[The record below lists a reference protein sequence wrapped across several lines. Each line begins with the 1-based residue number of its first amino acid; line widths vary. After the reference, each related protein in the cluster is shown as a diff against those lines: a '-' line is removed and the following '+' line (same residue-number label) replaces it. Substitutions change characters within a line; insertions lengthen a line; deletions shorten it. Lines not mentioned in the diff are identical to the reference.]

1 MTDKKRRLRM
11 ERRSTSKTILLVLF
25 VASLIS
31 LGYAQQPMKVG
42 VVNATEVL
50 TKSQEGK
57 RVTAQLEAKNKTL
70 QEDLARLDDKIR
82 DLETRLNT
90 QRLTLS
96 QEALSNLMS
105 DLDKQRTER
114 ARFVEDSRRELNDLQ
129 LRLFNRLQ
137 TELRPIIAEIGKEK
151 NMDIIFDIEGGGI
164 IYFNP
169 AVDLTPEVIQKY
181 DASKG
186 SK

>member
-1 MTDKKRRLRM
+1 M
-11 ERRSTSKTILLVLF
+11 ERRSASKKILLILF
-25 VASLIS
+25 VAGLVSS
-31 LGYAQQPMKVG
+31 GYAQQPMKVG
-42 VVNATEVL
+42 VVKSDEVL
-50 TKSQEGK
+50 ARSQEGK

-70 QEDLARLDDKIR
+70 QEDLARIDDRIR

-96 QEALSNLMS
+96 QEALGNLAS
-105 DLDKQRTER
+105 DLDKQRTDR

-137 TELRPIIAEIGKEK
+137 NELRPIIEEIGKER
-151 NMDIIFDIEGGGI
+151 NMDLIFDANGSGI

-169 AVDLTPEVIQKY
+169 AIDITQEVIQKY

-186 SK
+186 SE

>member
-1 MTDKKRRLRM
+1 M
-11 ERRSTSKTILLVLF
+11 ERRSSIKKILLVLC
-25 VASLIS
+25 VAGLVSS
-31 LGYAQQPMKVG
+31 GYAQQPMKIG
-42 VVNATEVL
+42 VVNSQVVL
-50 TKSQEGK
+50 EKSQEGK
-57 RVTAQLEAKNKTL
+57 RVTSQLEAKNKTL

-96 QEALSNLMS
+96 QEALSNLMA

-114 ARFVEDSRRELNDLQ
+114 TRFVEDSRRELNDLQ

-137 TELRPIIAEIGKEK
+137 NELRPIITEIGKEK
-151 NMDIIFDIEGGGI
+151 NLDLIFDIGGSGI

-169 AVDLTPEVIQKY
+169 SVELTEEVIQKY

-186 SK
+186 SE

>member
-1 MTDKKRRLRM
+1 M
-11 ERRSTSKTILLVLF
+11 ERRSTSKKILLVLF
-25 VASLIS
+25 IAGLVSF
-31 LGYAQQPMKVG
+31 GYAQQPMKVG
-42 VVNATEVL
+42 IVNAELVL
-50 TKSQEGK
+50 QKSQEGK

-70 QEDLARLDDKIR
+70 QEDLVRLDDKIR

-96 QEALSNLMS
+96 QEALSNLMA

-114 ARFVEDSRRELNDLQ
+114 TRFVEDSRRELNDLQ
-129 LRLFNRLQ
+129 IRLFNRLQ
-137 TELRPIIAEIGKEK
+137 GELRPIITEIGKEK
-151 NMDIIFDIEGGGI
+151 NLDLIFDVGGGGI

-169 AVDLTPEVIQKY
+169 AIDLTDEVIQKY

-186 SK
+186 SE

>member
-1 MTDKKRRLRM
+1 M
-11 ERRSTSKTILLVLF
+11 ERRSTIKKILLVLF
-25 VASLIS
+25 VTGLVS
-31 LGYAQQPMKVG
+31 LGYAQQAPKVG
-42 VVNATEVL
+42 VVDSQQVL
-50 TKSQEGK
+50 ERSQEGK

-70 QEDLARLDDKIR
+70 QEDLVRLDDKIR

-96 QEALSNLMS
+96 QEALANLAS
-105 DLDKQRTER
+105 DLDKQRTDR

-129 LRLFNRLQ
+129 MRLFNRLQ
-137 TELRPIIAEIGKEK
+137 SELRPIITEVGKEK
-151 NMDIIFDIEGGGI
+151 NLDLIFDVGNSGI

-169 AVDLTPEVIQKY
+169 AVDLTEEVIKKY

>member
-1 MTDKKRRLRM
+1 M
-11 ERRSTSKTILLVLF
+11 ERRSTGKITLLVLF
-25 VASLIS
+25 VAGLVS

-42 VVNATEVL
+42 VVNSQDVL
-50 TKSQEGK
+50 EKSQEGK
-57 RVTAQLEAKNKTL
+57 RVTAQIEAKNKTL

-96 QEALSNLMS
+96 QEALGNLMA

-114 ARFVEDSRRELNDLQ
+114 TRFVEDSRREMNDLTQ
-129 LRLFNRLQ
+129 RLFNRLQ
-137 TELRPIIAEIGKEK
+137 NELRPIITEVGKEK
-151 NMDIIFDIEGGGI
+151 NLDLIFDVGGSGI

-169 AVDLTPEVIQKY
+169 AVDVTSEVIQRY

-186 SK
+186 SE

>member
-1 MTDKKRRLRM
+1 M
-11 ERRSTSKTILLVLF
+11 ERRSTSKKILLVLF
-25 VASLIS
+25 IAGLVS
-31 LGYAQQPMKVG
+31 LGYAQQPMKYG
-42 VVNATEVL
+42 VVNSQEVL
-50 TKSQEGK
+50 EKSQEGK

-70 QEDLARLDDKIR
+70 QEDLARLDNKIR

-96 QEALSNLMS
+96 QEALGNLMA
-105 DLDKQRTER
+105 DLERQRTER
-114 ARFVEDSRRELNDLQ
+114 TRFVEDSRREMNDLQ
-129 LRLFNRLQ
+129 MRLYNRLQ
-137 TELRPIIAEIGKEK
+137 NELRPIISEIGKEK
-151 NMDIIFDIEGGGI
+151 NLDLIFDVGGAGI

-169 AVDLTPEVIQKY
+169 AVDVTAEVIQKY

>member
-1 MTDKKRRLRM
+1 M
-11 ERRSTSKTILLVLF
+11 EWRSTSKKILLVLF
-25 VASLIS
+25 VAGLVS
-31 LGYAQQPMKVG
+31 LGYAQQPMKFC
-42 VVNATEVL
+42 VVDSTQVL
-50 TKSQEGK
+50 EKSKEGK

-96 QEALSNLMS
+96 QEALGNLMA
-105 DLDKQRTER
+105 DLDKQRTAR
-114 ARFVEDSRRELNDLQ
+114 TRFVEDSRRELNDLTQ
-129 LRLFNRLQ
+129 RLFQRLQ
-137 TELRPIIAEIGKEK
+137 AELRPIIADVGKEK
-151 NMDIIFDIEGGGI
+151 NLDIIFDIGGSGI

-169 AVDLTPEVIQKY
+169 AVDITPEVIQKY

-186 SK
+186 SE

>member
-1 MTDKKRRLRM
+1 M
-11 ERRSTSKTILLVLF
+11 ERRSTGKITLLVLL
-25 VASLIS
+25 VAGLVS

-42 VVNATEVL
+42 VVNSQDVL
-50 TKSQEGK
+50 EKSQEGK
-57 RVTAQLEAKNKTL
+57 RVTAQIEAKNKTL

-96 QEALSNLMS
+96 QEALGNLMA
-105 DLDKQRTER
+105 DLEKQRTER
-114 ARFVEDSRRELNDLQ
+114 TRFVEDSRREMNDLQ
-129 LRLFNRLQ
+129 MRLFNRLQ
-137 TELRPIIAEIGKEK
+137 NELRPIITELGREK
-151 NMDIIFDIEGGGI
+151 NLDLIFDVGGSGI

-169 AVDLTPEVIQKY
+169 ATDVTAEVIQRY

-186 SK
+186 SE

>member
-1 MTDKKRRLRM
+1 M
-11 ERRSTSKTILLVLF
+11 ERRSTSKKILLVLF
-25 VASLIS
+25 VAGLVS

-42 VVNATEVL
+42 VVNSQDVL
-50 TKSQEGK
+50 EKSQEGK
-57 RVTAQLEAKNKTL
+57 RVTSQIEAKNKTL

-96 QEALSNLMS
+96 QEALGNLMA

-114 ARFVEDSRRELNDLQ
+114 TRFVEDSRREMNDLQ
-129 LRLFNRLQ
+129 MRLFNRLQ
-137 TELRPIIAEIGKEK
+137 NELRPIISEVGKEK
-151 NMDIIFDIEGGGI
+151 NLDLIFDVGGSGI

-169 AVDLTPEVIQKY
+169 ATDLTQEVIQKY

-186 SK
+186 SE

>member
-1 MTDKKRRLRM
+1 M
-11 ERRSTSKTILLVLF
+11 ERRSTSKKILLVLF
-25 VASLIS
+25 VAGLVS

-42 VVNATEVL
+42 VVNSQEVL
-50 TKSQEGK
+50 EKSAEGK

-70 QEDLARLDDKIR
+70 QEDLARLDNKIR

-96 QEALSNLMS
+96 QEALANLMA
-105 DLDKQRTER
+105 DLDRQRTER
-114 ARFVEDSRRELNDLQ
+114 TRFVEDSRRELNDLQ
-129 LRLFNRLQ
+129 MRLFNRLQ
-137 TELRPIIAEIGKEK
+137 TELRPIIADIGKEK
-151 NMDIIFDIEGGGI
+151 NLDAIFDIGGSGI

-169 AVDLTPEVIQKY
+169 AIDLTPEVIQKY

-186 SK
+186 TE

>member
-1 MTDKKRRLRM
+1 M
-11 ERRSTSKTILLVLF
+11 EWRSTSKKILLFLF
-25 VASLIS
+25 VAGLVS

-42 VVNATEVL
+42 VVNSEEVL
-50 TKSQEGK
+50 QKSQEGK

-70 QEDLARLDDKIR
+70 QEDLVRLDDKIR

-96 QEALSNLMS
+96 QEALTNLAA
-105 DLDKQRTER
+105 DLDKQRTAR
-114 ARFVEDSRRELNDLQ
+114 ARFVEDSRRELNDLTQ
-129 LRLFNRLQ
+129 RLFNRLQ
-137 TELRPIIAEIGKEK
+137 AELRPIITDVGKEK
-151 NMDIIFDIEGGGI
+151 NLDLIFDIGGSGI

-169 AVDLTPEVIQKY
+169 AVDLTQEIIQKY

-186 SK
+186 SE